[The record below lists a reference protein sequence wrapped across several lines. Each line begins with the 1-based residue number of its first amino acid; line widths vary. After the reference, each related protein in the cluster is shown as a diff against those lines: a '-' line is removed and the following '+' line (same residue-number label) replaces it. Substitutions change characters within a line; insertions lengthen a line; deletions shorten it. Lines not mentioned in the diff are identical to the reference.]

1 MTSDLG
7 EFHDELRAVARKL
20 LATRGDWQQLVDAGW
35 VALEVPEPLGGT
47 GATFVE
53 TAIVLEEMGRAAA
66 TNGYLGTTLAVGVLN
81 SLTPNDSRDEL
92 LHRIGAGATAA
103 VATGFTVSGGIVSGG
118 TVSGRSDF
126 VPDAVGADVLLLV
139 GDEDVSP
146 VIVEASG
153 LDVTAQPV
161 LDGSRVLATVVAD
174 RAPVSASW
182 PLPNP
187 AAVRDRAAIAVAC
200 DSLGVGEG
208 MLAATVEYVC
218 VRQQFGRPI
227 GSFQAVKHA
236 CADMLVQLS
245 VSRQLVNAAVHALG
259 DGSDP
264 AVAAAMAKSHACATA
279 VDVAGKAIQL
289 HGGIGYTWE
298 SGLHVYLKRAMLN
311 RSLYGS
317 PAFHRKRL
325 SARYG

>member
-1 MTSDLG
+1 MTSELR

-20 LATRGDWQQLVDAGW
+20 LATRGGWKQLVDAGW
-35 VALEVPEPLGGT
+35 VALEVPEALGGT

-66 TNGYLGTTLAVGVLN
+66 TNGYLGTALAVGVLN
-81 SLTPNDSRDEL
+81 ALYPNDSRDEL
-92 LHRIGAGATAA
+92 LQRIGAGARAA
-103 VATGFTVSGGIVSGG
+103 VATGFTVSDG
-118 TVSGRSDF
+118 TVSGGAEF

-139 GDEDVSP
+139 GGEDVVP
-146 VIVEASG
+146 VLAGASG

-161 LDGSRVLATVVAD
+161 LDGSRALATVVAD
-174 RAPVSASW
+174 RASVSTSW

-187 AAVRDRAAIAVAC
+187 AAIPDRAAIAVAC
-200 DSLGVGEG
+200 DSLGVGEA
-208 MLAATVEYVC
+208 MLAATVEYAC
-218 VRQQFGRPI
+218 VREQFGRPI

-245 VSRQLVNAAVHALG
+245 VSRQLVNAAVQALA

-264 AVAAAMAKSHACATA
+264 GLTVAMAKSHACTTA
-279 VDVAGKAIQL
+279 VDVAGKAMQL

-317 PAFHRKRL
+317 PASHRKRL